1 MQQIIRSQS
10 LGEMQFNVFYAQTVE
25 IVFIKS
31 FTTNNN
37 LACSIVLK
45 KIYLNSWG
53 IPWKLNEYPFILYM
67 TWTESILW
75 LLLHLDKFI

>member
-45 KIYLNSWG
+45 KIYLNS
-53 IPWKLNEYPFILYM
+53 
-67 TWTESILW
+67 
-75 LLLHLDKFI
+75 